1 MKILTKPIKT
11 HLKLVVKSY
20 YLEYINEFTRKFE
33 KYFHRDLN
41 FIKFKV
47 VLPAKIER
55 YTLLRSPHA
64 DKKAR
69 DQFERKTYKRLFII
83 NIEVSQENNVYILYY
98 FLQTLSIIA
107 IGVEFRIIYEISK
120 V

>member
-11 HLKLVVKSY
+11 HLKLIVKSY
-20 YLEYINEFTRKFE
+20 YLEYINELTRKFE

-55 YTLLRSPHA
+55 YTLLTM
-64 DKKAR
+64 KNK
-69 DQFERKTYKRLFII
+69 QFAQKLEERIPNPDPLCSF
-83 NIEVSQENNVYILYY
+83 V
-98 FLQTLSIIA
+98 
-107 IGVEFRIIYEISK
+107 
-120 V
+120 